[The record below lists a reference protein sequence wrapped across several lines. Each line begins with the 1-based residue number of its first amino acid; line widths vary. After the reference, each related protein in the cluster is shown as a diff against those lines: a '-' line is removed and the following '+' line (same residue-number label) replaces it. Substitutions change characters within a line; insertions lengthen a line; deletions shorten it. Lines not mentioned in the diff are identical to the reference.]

1 MDHLPLPKRSPLD
14 PIEVPYSCTSDYDG
28 GPMLEYP
35 IRCGWKVKYSP
46 YGIRYLDE
54 NGVKPTNAK
63 LEAFIQTW
71 LYFGFL
77 HELFGDFADI
87 KSFVT
92 QNSRGKPVVTTAP
105 LQNCLEVLFKRWKGD
120 SPPYGPDGLT
130 ALQGVS
136 QLNHFVGKISLNTK
150 SVYRNKE
157 VDDRIWLSIAILSET
172 LNRIHTNHFLGDE
185 DEGIDDQGVT
195 WRAQGNP
202 TFGQF
207 LVDEMAE
214 KGWCPF
220 DIDRIDKTATSATLF
235 YYMAHLPPP
244 RPNVD
249 HSLCTKDVCTS
260 MTIDPSYRTKHVPKN
275 CQCNSEFSDTPSVI
289 NGLRGDEIPLIQEV
303 IQLEMLQGPAKESDG
318 LNTARFIEATDVEP
332 KFRIIESGKGRNFVA
347 ISHVWAEGL
356 GNPNGNSLPSCALKW
371 ISSIVDRFQFHS
383 DDESEDE
390 DQQERPFEEA
400 SQGKTPFWLDTICVP
415 VSPPEMWT
423 RAMNRLR
430 KPYQDAALVLV
441 LDSYLYTQ
449 DTKDIDAPEMWARI
463 LCCSWSRRLWTFQ
476 EGRLAKPGRLWIQ
489 FKDTAMSMEDIW
501 RRFNQTLATEELLTE
516 LHLKWR
522 GSNTIRGLAET
533 GGPVSESTLKNF
545 RPEPDVWDM
554 RESLKARAVSVPTD
568 EVLCLFCNMGLDMEL
583 VMRTPPEE
591 RLAVFWRNV
600 RKIPVGL
607 VFSTAPQKMTVP
619 GLRWAPTS
627 FLGSMEKTF
636 WYIEQS
642 LKPRRDGFVTQYGLQ
657 IQVPALLCDPK
668 LLLWE
673 ESYETIFE
681 NADSHF
687 ALRDEE
693 GYWYFVETRDFW
705 NQSRTERP
713 KANERLA
720 FLHVQH
726 IEDLDRDSTGAL
738 GQTTGDPFDFKLS
751 VQAVLGTVENAVSSE
766 EEKEEEGSRGID
778 EAATVLERPPDTPD
792 PKDLPRFRGYRHLSL
807 HRFSDAMCEYYR
819 AIAATV
825 EVFVAIECGYQ
836 VCCVDETGEEVDL
849 LSKMVRQQP
858 ENDTNSET
866 VEVSHGGHNAPINAA
881 ATLTGGNGTN
891 GGEELAQ
898 DLEDLDIKST
908 SEYAD
913 SPTKAEDRVDSVGQ
927 GPEVT
932 VPDGQRREEA
942 SGSDTD
948 EHEADTDDE
957 DESSGETPD
966 TYTLKES
973 SRDLCQMFADRF
985 ARFDTH
991 TRNITLA
998 VGANA
1003 GRDEEQSYD
1012 HFAKSARFQL
1022 QMRRRNGMKRL
1033 KRETWW
1039 IID

>member
-1 MDHLPLPKRSPLD
+1 MAIYAANGSSDRNACHLSTDTPL
-14 PIEVPYSCTSDYDG
+14 
-28 GPMLEYP
+28 
-35 IRCGWKVKYSP
+35 
-46 YGIRYLDE
+46 
-54 NGVKPTNAK
+54 
-63 LEAFIQTW
+63 
-71 LYFGFL
+71 
-77 HELFGDFADI
+77 
-87 KSFVT
+87 
-92 QNSRGKPVVTTAP
+92 
-105 LQNCLEVLFKRWKGD
+105 
-120 SPPYGPDGLT
+120 
-130 ALQGVS
+130 
-136 QLNHFVGKISLNTK
+136 GKISLNTK
-150 SVYRNKE
+150 SVYRNNE
-157 VDDRIWLSIAILSET
+157 IDDRIWLSIAILSET
-172 LNRIHTNHFLGDE
+172 LNRVHTNHFIGEE
-185 DEGIDDQGVT
+185 DEGIDDQSVT

-207 LVDEMAE
+207 LVDEMAK

-220 DIDRIDKTATSATLF
+220 DIERVDKSATSATLF

-244 RPNVD
+244 RPQVD
-249 HSLCTKDVCTS
+249 HSHCTKDVCTS
-260 MTIDPSYRTKHVPKN
+260 MTIDSSYRTKHVPQD
-275 CQCNSEFSDTPSVI
+275 CHCSSEFSDTRGVI
-289 NGLRGDEIPLIQEV
+289 NALQGDEIPLIQEV
-303 IQLEMLQGPAKESDG
+303 MQLEMVEGPAKESDEP
-318 LNTARFIEATDVEP
+318 NTTRFIEVTDVEP
-332 KFRIIESGKGRNFVA
+332 KFRIIKSGKGRNFVA

-371 ISSIVDRFQFHS
+371 ISNTVDRFQIHG
-383 DDESEDE
+383 DDESED
-390 DQQERPFEEA
+390 DGQKERPLEEA
-400 SQGKTPFWLDTICVP
+400 RQGKMPFWLDTICVP

-449 DTKDIDAPEMWARI
+449 DTRDIDDLEKWARI

-501 RRFNQTLATEELLTE
+501 RGFSQTLATEELLTE

-522 GSNTIRGLAET
+522 SSNTIRGLAET
-533 GGPVSESTLKNF
+533 GGVVTESMLKNF
-545 RPEPDVWDM
+545 RPAPDIWDM
-554 RESLKARAVSVPTD
+554 RESLKARAVSVPAD

-583 VMRTPPEE
+583 AMRTAPED

-607 VFSTAPQKMTVP
+607 VFSTAPEKMTVP

-627 FLGSMEKTF
+627 FLGSMDKTF

-681 NADSHF
+681 EGESHF
-687 ALRDEE
+687 TLRDEE
-693 GYWYFVETRDFW
+693 GHWYFVETRDSW
-705 NQSRTERP
+705 NQSRTECP
-713 KANERLA
+713 KENERLA

-751 VQAVLGTVENAVSSE
+751 VQAVLGVVENPVSSE
-766 EEKEEEGSRGID
+766 DGKHGGRFGGIYG
-778 EAATVLERPPDTPD
+778 AAKVLDRPPDTPD
-792 PKDLPRFRGYRHLSL
+792 PRNLPRFRGYRHLSL

-819 AIAATV
+819 AVAATV
-825 EVFVAIECGYQ
+825 ELFVAIECGYQ
-836 VCCVDETGEEVDL
+836 VRCVDETGKEVDL
-849 LSKMVRQQP
+849 VSKTFRQQP
-858 ENDTNSET
+858 EHDTSSET
-866 VEVSHGGHNAPINAA
+866 VEATLDSHGAPLNAA
-881 ATLTGGNGTN
+881 AVLTGGNETS
-891 GGEELAQ
+891 GGEEIVQ
-898 DLEDLDIKST
+898 GLEDLDLEST
-908 SEYAD
+908 PED
-913 SPTKAEDRVDSVGQ
+913 TDGPTKARDAFDPVEQ
-927 GPEVT
+927 GPEEI
-932 VPDGQRREEA
+932 VPDGQRMEA
-942 SGSDTD
+942 DSGSDTD
-948 EHEADTDDE
+948 GHESDTDDE
-957 DESSGETPD
+957 DETESSGETPD
-966 TYTLKES
+966 IYTLKEF
-973 SRDLCQMFADRF
+973 SRDHCERFADKF

-991 TRNITLA
+991 TRNIILA
-998 VGANA
+998 VGTNA
-1003 GRDEEQSYD
+1003 GRNEEQSYD

>member
-1 MDHLPLPKRSPLD
+1 M
-14 PIEVPYSCTSDYDG
+14 
-28 GPMLEYP
+28 
-35 IRCGWKVKYSP
+35 
-46 YGIRYLDE
+46 
-54 NGVKPTNAK
+54 
-63 LEAFIQTW
+63 
-71 LYFGFL
+71 
-77 HELFGDFADI
+77 
-87 KSFVT
+87 
-92 QNSRGKPVVTTAP
+92 
-105 LQNCLEVLFKRWKGD
+105 
-120 SPPYGPDGLT
+120 
-130 ALQGVS
+130 
-136 QLNHFVGKISLNTK
+136 
-150 SVYRNKE
+150 YRNKE

-172 LNRIHTNHFLGDE
+172 INRIRTNHFLTDE
-185 DEGIDDQGVT
+185 DEAIDDQGVT
-195 WRAQGNP
+195 WRAHGNP

-207 LVDEMAE
+207 LVDEMAK

-220 DIDRIDKTATSATLF
+220 DVDRVDKSATSASLL
-235 YYMAHLPPP
+235 YYLAHLPPP

-260 MTIDPSYRTKHVPKN
+260 MTIDPSYRTKHAPQD
-275 CQCNSEFSDTPSVI
+275 CQCNLEFSDTRNVI
-289 NGLRGDEIPLIQEV
+289 NALQGDEIPLIQEEV
-303 IQLEMLQGPAKESDG
+303 QLEMVQWPAKEFDG
-318 LNTARFIEATDVEP
+318 PHTARFIEATDVEP
-332 KFRIIESGKGRNFVA
+332 KFRIIESGQGRNFVA

-356 GNPNGNSLPSCALKW
+356 GNPNGNTLPSCALKW
-371 ISSIVDRFQFHS
+371 ISNTVDRFQFHS
-383 DDESEDE
+383 DDESEDHD

-449 DTKDIDAPEMWARI
+449 DTRDIDDTEKWARI

-476 EGRLAKPGRLWIQ
+476 EGRLAKPGRLWVQ
-489 FKDTAMSMEDIW
+489 FKDAAVSMEDIW
-501 RRFNQTLATEELLTE
+501 RGFRQTLATEELMTE

-533 GGPVSESTLKNF
+533 GGPVSERTLKNF
-545 RPEPDVWDM
+545 RPEPDIWDM
-554 RESLKARAVSVPTD
+554 RESLKARAVSVPSD

-583 VMRTPPEE
+583 VMRTPPED

-607 VFSTAPQKMTVP
+607 VFSTAPEKMTVP

-627 FLGSMEKTF
+627 FLGSMDKTF

-681 NADSHF
+681 NEGSNF

-693 GYWYFVETRDFW
+693 GHWYFVETRDFW
-705 NQSRTERP
+705 NQGRTERP
-713 KANERLA
+713 KENEILA

-726 IEDLDRDSTGAL
+726 IEELDRNPTGAL
-738 GQTTGDPFDFKLS
+738 GQTTGNPFDFKLS
-751 VQAVLGTVENAVSSE
+751 VQAVLGTVEKPVSSE
-766 EEKEEEGSRGID
+766 EKEGEGSRSID
-778 EAATVLERPPDTPD
+778 ESARVLDRPPNTPD
-792 PKDLPRFRGYRHLSL
+792 PRDLPRFRGYRHLSL
-807 HRFSDAMCEYYR
+807 HRFSDAMCDYYR
-819 AIAATV
+819 VIAATV
-825 EVFVAIECGYQ
+825 ELFVAMECGYK
-836 VCCVDETGEEVDL
+836 VCCVDETGAEVDL
-849 LSKMVRQQP
+849 LSKMFQQKP
-858 ENDTNSET
+858 ENDTSSET
-866 VEVSHGGHNAPINAA
+866 VEATHDSQGAPIHTV
-881 ATLTGGNGTN
+881 ATLTGGNETN
-891 GGEELAQ
+891 GGTELAQ
-898 DLEDLDIKST
+898 HIEDLDLEST
-908 SEYAD
+908 PED
-913 SPTKAEDRVDSVGQ
+913 TDGPTKAEDNIDSVEQ
-927 GPEVT
+927 GPEVPS
-932 VPDGQRREEA
+932 PDVQGLE
-942 SGSDTD
+942 SDSDSNTDGHESETD
-948 EHEADTDDE
+948 EEDE
-957 DESSGETPD
+957 TESSGETPD

-973 SRDLCQMFADRF
+973 SRDLCQKFADRF

-991 TRNITLA
+991 TRTITLA

-1003 GRDEEQSYD
+1003 GRNEEQSYD

>member
-1 MDHLPLPKRSPLD
+1 MDHLPLPKNSPLD

-35 IRCGWKVKYSP
+35 VRCGWKVKYSP

-54 NGVKPTNAK
+54 NGVKPINAK

-92 QNSRGKPVVTTAP
+92 RNSLGKPVVTTAP
-105 LQNCLEVLFKRWKGD
+105 LQHCLEVLFKRWKGD
-120 SPPYGPDGLT
+120 SPPYGPEGSA
-130 ALQGVS
+130 ALQ
-136 QLNHFVGKISLNTK
+136 GKISLNTK

-172 LNRIHTNHFLGDE
+172 LSRIHTNHFLSDE
-185 DEGIDDQGVT
+185 DEGIDDQSVT
-195 WRAQGNP
+195 WRAHGNP

-207 LVDEMAE
+207 LVDEMAR

-220 DIDRIDKTATSATLF
+220 DVDRVDKSAISATLL
-235 YYMAHLPPP
+235 YYLAHLPPP

-249 HSLCTKDVCTS
+249 HSPCTKDVCTS
-260 MTIDPSYRTKHVPKN
+260 MTIDPSYRTKHAPQN

-289 NGLRGDEIPLIQEV
+289 NALRGNEIPLIQEV
-303 IQLEMLQGPAKESDG
+303 IQPEWLEGPAKESDG
-318 LNTARFIEATDVEP
+318 LHGAKFIEATDVEP
-332 KFRIIESGKGRNFVA
+332 KFQIIESGKGRKFVA

-356 GNPNGNSLPSCALKW
+356 GNL
-371 ISSIVDRFQFHS
+371 
-383 DDESEDE
+383 DDESECD

-400 SQGKTPFWLDTICVP
+400 SQGKMPFWLDTICVP
-415 VSPPEMWT
+415 ISPPEMWT

-430 KPYQDAALVLV
+430 KPYQDADLVLV

-449 DTKDIDAPEMWARI
+449 DTREIDAPEMWARI

-476 EGRLAKPGRLWIQ
+476 EGRLAKPGRLWVQ
-489 FKDTAMSMEDIW
+489 FKDIAMSMEDIW
-501 RRFNQTLATEELLTE
+501 RRFSETLATEELLTE

-545 RPEPDVWDM
+545 RPEPDIWDM
-554 RESLKARAVSVPTD
+554 RESLKARAVSVPAD

-583 VMRTPPEE
+583 VMRTATSD

-607 VFSTAPQKMTVP
+607 VFSTAPEKMTVP

-627 FLGSMEKTF
+627 FLGSMDKAF

-657 IQVPALLCDPK
+657 IQVPALLCDPN

-681 NADSHF
+681 NEGSHF

-693 GYWYFVETRDFW
+693 GHWYFVETRDFW
-705 NQSRTERP
+705 NQGRTERP

-720 FLHVQH
+720 FLHVRH
-726 IEDLDRDSTGAL
+726 IEDLDRNPTGAL
-738 GQTTGDPFDFKLS
+738 GQTTGNPFDFKPS
-751 VQAVLGTVENAVSSE
+751 VQAVLGTVKKPVSSDE
-766 EEKEEEGSRGID
+766 GKDREGSRSID
-778 EAATVLERPPDTPD
+778 EVAGVLDRPPDTPE
-792 PKDLPRFRGYRHLSL
+792 PRDLPRFRGYRHLSL

-819 AIAATV
+819 AIAAAV
-825 EVFVAIECGYQ
+825 ELFVAIECGYQ
-836 VCCVDETGEEVDL
+836 VRCVDETGEEVDL
-849 LSKMVRQQP
+849 LPKMFRQQP
-858 ENDTNSET
+858 EDNTNSET
-866 VEVSHGGHNAPINAA
+866 VEVAHDSHDAPINAA
-881 ATLTGGNGTN
+881 ATLTGGNETT

-898 DLEDLDIKST
+898 DLEDVDLEST
-908 SEYAD
+908 SED
-913 SPTKAEDRVDSVGQ
+913 TDGPTKAEDHVDSQ
-927 GPEVT
+927 GPEVA
-932 VPDGQRREEA
+932 VPDGQRLEA
-942 SGSDTD
+942 DSRSDTD
-948 EHEADTDDE
+948 GHESDTDDE
-957 DESSGETPD
+957 DDTESSRETPD

-973 SRDLCQMFADRF
+973 SRDLCQRFADRF